1 MTPPPAIGG
10 SASRLAATGLTA
22 PVVLA
27 LVAGLLMLH
36 PISTD
41 LYLPA
46 LPAIAEHF
54 AASVATVQSTLWI
67 FIGIFGLWQL
77 LAGPLSDR
85 YGRYPV
91 IVAGVLGYLAG
102 SVVCLL
108 APSIG
113 WLNAGRVA
121 QAVGACTCLVGARAI
136 VRDLYPPAEGARM
149 LAGASTIMAL
159 APLTGPLIGAALL
172 GAFGWRSA
180 FALLTA
186 FSLALA
192 VFATLRL
199 RETIPQRSPEALSIA
214 PMARTYWKML
224 RSRPFRAYTLSAAAS
239 YAGLFAFISGSSFV
253 LMRVLGLTAG
263 GFALSFASMVAGY
276 LVGTLICRRLVPRH
290 GLRRTI
296 AIGSSLQLAAGSA
309 LAVAALAG
317 LHRPLAIT
325 LPMIVFG
332 VGHGLLQPPAQAG
345 AVAPFP
351 HAAGAAA
358 ALMGF
363 TMMVVATAIGIWIG
377 ASYTG
382 SVYPLTFT
390 IFGCALASFAIAHT
404 LVKRDGNVA
413 RHG

>member
-1 MTPPPAIGG
+1 MTSPPVLGG

-22 PVVLA
+22 SVVLA
-27 LVAGLLMLH
+27 LVAGLSMLH

-54 AASVATVQSTLWI
+54 SASVATVQSTLWI
-67 FIGIFGLWQL
+67 FIGVFGLWQL

-91 IVAGVLGYLAG
+91 IVTGVAAYCAG
-102 SVVCLL
+102 SIVCLL

-121 QAVGACTCLVGARAI
+121 QALGACTCLVGARAI

-159 APLTGPLIGAALL
+159 APLIGPLVGAALL

-186 FSLALA
+186 FSLTLA
-192 VFATLRL
+192 VFAATRL
-199 RETIPQRSPEALSIA
+199 RETNSQRSLDALSLA
-214 PMARTYWKML
+214 PMARTYWKMVH
-224 RSRPFRAYTLSAAAS
+224 SRPFRAYTLSAAAS

-253 LMRVLGLTAG
+253 LMQVLGLTAT
-263 GFALSFASMVAGY
+263 GFALSFAAMVAGY
-276 LVGTLICRRLVPRH
+276 LVGTLICRRLLARH
-290 GLRRTI
+290 GLQRTI
-296 AIGSSLQLAAGSA
+296 AFGASLQLAAGTA
-309 LAVAALAG
+309 LVAGALAG

-325 LPMIVFG
+325 LPMVAFG
-332 VGHGLLQPPAQAG
+332 IGHGLLQPPAQAG

-363 TMMVVATAIGIWIG
+363 TMMVVATGIGIWIG
-377 ASYTG
+377 VSYTG

-404 LVKRDGNVA
+404 LVARDGNVA